1 MINTRNTTLNQRPK
15 AFNAVGV
22 DIPIDI
28 DFGMV
33 VNPLM
38 FVTKPCHSVVSG
50 EFIGKQGG
58 VRRYLTSHEGNKGVS
73 FNIGGQLELRPCH
86 LSGQHR

>member
-1 MINTRNTTLNQRPK
+1 MIDTRNTTLNQRPK

-38 FVTKPCHSVVSG
+38 FVTKPSHSV
-50 EFIGKQGG
+50 
-58 VRRYLTSHEGNKGVS
+58 
-73 FNIGGQLELRPCH
+73 IGGELISVERGTGGYLSSHKDRLEGLGCVQK
-86 LSGQHR
+86 LAIF

>member
-1 MINTRNTTLNQRPK
+1 MINTSDTTLNQRPK
-15 AFNAVGV
+15 AFDAVGV

-38 FVTKPCHSVVSG
+38 LVTS
-50 EFIGKQGG
+50 
-58 VRRYLTSHEGNKGVS
+58 
-73 FNIGGQLELRPCH
+73 
-86 LSGQHR
+86 

>member
-1 MINTRNTTLNQRPK
+1 MIDTRNTTLNQRPK

-33 VNPLM
+33 VNSLM
-38 FVTKPCHSVVSG
+38 LVTEPSRSVVG
-50 EFIGKQGG
+50 RELIGKESGIT
-58 VRRYLTSHEGNKGVS
+58 RNLTSHKGGESVS
-73 FNIGGQLELRPCH
+73 LNIRGTT
-86 LSGQHR
+86 

>member
-1 MINTRNTTLNQRPK
+1 MIDTRDATLNQRPK

-33 VNPLM
+33 VNSLM
-38 FVTKPCHSVVSG
+38 FVAKPSSDIKCPHYYS
-50 EFIGKQGG
+50 
-58 VRRYLTSHEGNKGVS
+58 Y
-73 FNIGGQLELRPCH
+73 
-86 LSGQHR
+86 